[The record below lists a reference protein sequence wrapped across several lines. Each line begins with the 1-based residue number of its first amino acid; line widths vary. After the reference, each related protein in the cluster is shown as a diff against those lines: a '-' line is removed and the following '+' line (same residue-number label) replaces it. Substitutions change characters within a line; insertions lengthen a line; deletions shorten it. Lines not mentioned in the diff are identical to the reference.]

1 MLYKILITLLLITTS
16 NAQNFKNQLSGGY
29 SGRGGNTE
37 YWYYNLNYALTA
49 NGDINFGSL
58 TLKDSEFL
66 LSLDRNVSEYNGAP
80 YYNDQTIVFKFDL
93 WANGTFSPF
102 VIAETAFDEALGI
115 KKRQNFGLGAKYRV
129 LGDFLSVSAAFLSE
143 KEEVFGKNNVF
154 EYVDYDTN
162 NDGVGDSLG
171 VYAYSNYGDMPT
183 FDYSRI
189 SIRPKLKLP
198 LGDNFYYQ
206 TEYYYKPAGDDVLTN
221 WNNTFSISTAAIPTP
236 PVAPSTRHVSPLLSF
251 AQLVRA
257 LYAVPYI
264 TGNPAAISKGILEGI
279 LYVFSLGTTTSDWY
293 PPYFIIDITKSPILC
308 SETFFPKAI
317 IFL

>member
-1 MLYKILITLLLITTS
+1 MLHKILITLLLIAIS

-66 LSLDRNVSEYNGAP
+66 LSIDRNVSEYNGAP

-143 KEEVFGKNNVF
+143 KEEVFGKNNVY

-162 NDGVGDSLG
+162 DDGVGDSLG
-171 VYAYSNYGDMPT
+171 VYTYSNYGDMPT

-221 WNNTFSISTAAIPTP
+221 WNNTLSISTAEKWLKIEIRYNIKTDSKP
-236 PVAPSTRHVSPLLSF
+236 APKRFLAYSST
-251 AQLVRA
+251 
-257 LYAVPYI
+257 
-264 TGNPAAISKGILEGI
+264 
-279 LYVFSLGTTTSDWY
+279 Y
-293 PPYFIIDITKSPILC
+293 PPSSTFDSAGIEYDRNTLQSSEDGFSDKYHILDYRSSDESFSIGISIT
-308 SETFFPKAI
+308 F
-317 IFL
+317 